1 MKDTCNE
8 GKFKNSTNK
17 NHKNEILKANQL
29 KSSIEMSKELG
40 KN

>member
-1 MKDTCNE
+1 MKDSCDE
-8 GKFKNSTNK
+8 GKFKNLKNK
-17 NHKNEILKANQL
+17 NHTNEILKTNQL